1 MNNSLFDIIDSLEY
15 KPKFNKNKKIKKE
28 KIRNIFKNQLLNT
41 KSINKSTN
49 NVINSR
55 NKNKLYDDKS
65 KIIIDKFNK
74 SLVQNRGELF
84 ELKFNYFNHKY
95 SNSYIMPGLKQIIKP
110 EYNKTIKH
118 NGTTIKNILPLR
130 IKFPTIKN
138 KKK

>member
-1 MNNSLFDIIDSLEY
+1 MF
-15 KPKFNKNKKIKKE
+15 
-28 KIRNIFKNQLLNT
+28 
-41 KSINKSTN
+41 
-49 NVINSR
+49 VINSR

>member
-118 NGTTIKNILPLR
+118 NGTTI
-130 IKFPTIKN
+130 
-138 KKK
+138 